1 MTPPLMLALLTQ
13 ARAINVSAEHIHV
26 EFHETGRAACFWL
39 DVHQDNLA
47 TERSPE
53 ERMETLIVS
62 ALQPVIQALEATGD
76 INAKLI
82 WSNTGYLINWYLTEM
97 KPLLG
102 EACWQ
107 RYASAVFLKSSY
119 PTVRIT
125 RCGGPS

>member
-1 MTPPLMLALLTQ
+1 MKPGAPRVSGLMCIRITA
-13 ARAINVSAEHIHV
+13 
-26 EFHETGRAACFWL
+26 TG
-39 DVHQDNLA
+39 
-47 TERSPE
+47 RSPE
-53 ERMETLIVS
+53 ERMETLVAS

-102 EACWQ
+102 EALLATLRQ
-107 RYASAVFLKSSY
+107 RCFLKSSY

>member
-62 ALQPVIQALEATGD
+62 ALQPVIQALEAIFWYAEPAANVT
-76 INAKLI
+76 A
-82 WSNTGYLINWYLTEM
+82 YLT
-97 KPLLG
+97 
-102 EACWQ
+102 
-107 RYASAVFLKSSY
+107 YSSAA
-119 PTVRIT
+119 TAR
-125 RCGGPS
+125 